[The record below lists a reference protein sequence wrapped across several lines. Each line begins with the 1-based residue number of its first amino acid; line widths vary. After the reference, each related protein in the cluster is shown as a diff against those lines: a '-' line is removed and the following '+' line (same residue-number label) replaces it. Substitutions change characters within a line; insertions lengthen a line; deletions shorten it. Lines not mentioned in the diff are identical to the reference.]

1 MTDKE
6 FIEKKRHEMKEEL
19 TTEMHAELLEGE
31 ISRFDLCV
39 MGVFAQISRGVDKK
53 IALKRYGI
61 SEEEYNSNIKRVLS
75 E

>member
-6 FIEKKRHEMKEEL
+6 FIEKKRREMKEEL
-19 TTEMHAELLEGE
+19 TTEMHAELLDGE

-39 MGVFAQISRGVDKK
+39 MGVFAQIRRGVAKNV
-53 IALKRYGI
+53 ALKRYGI
-61 SEEEYNSNIKRVLS
+61 SEEEYDANIKRVLS